1 MSGFLLD
8 TNVVSEMM
16 KHRPSPRV
24 IAFLTREADLW
35 LAALVVHELEFGLQL
50 TPPGQRRER
59 LRSAL
64 SELLGTYAEQILP
77 LDRASAE
84 WAARFRAEADRSG
97 RPPDLADMLIA
108 GTAMAHNLTVATRN
122 VRDFED
128 LNVEVLNPWEAS

>member
-24 IAFLTREADLW
+24 IAFLTRQADFW

-50 TPPGQRRER
+50 TPPGQRQER
-59 LRSAL
+59 LRSDL
-64 SELLGTYAEQILP
+64 SRLLEVYAERILD

-84 WAARFRAEADRSG
+84 WAAQLRADAARAG
-97 RPPDLADMLIA
+97 RPSHLGDILIA
-108 GTAMAHNLTVATRN
+108 GTAKAHDLAIATRN
-122 VRDFED
+122 VRDFEGMD
-128 LNVEVLNPWEAS
+128 IDIVNPWDYP